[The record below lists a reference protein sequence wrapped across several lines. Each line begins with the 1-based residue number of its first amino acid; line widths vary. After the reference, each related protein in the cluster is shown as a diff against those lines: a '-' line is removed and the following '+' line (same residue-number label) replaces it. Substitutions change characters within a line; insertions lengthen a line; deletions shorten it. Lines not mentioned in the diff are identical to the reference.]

1 MNAVNINV
9 DLIRDLAI
17 STALL
22 NSNYDKCTTLSEV
35 SKSDGWDRVSN
46 LANRYIYDVGLDVE
60 EHYISECT
68 IAKKIL
74 SLSKVE

>member
-22 NSNYDKCTTLSEV
+22 NSNYDRCTTLSEL
-35 SKSDGWDRVSN
+35 SKSDGWDHVCN
-46 LANRYIYDVGLDVE
+46 LANRYIYMML
-60 EHYISECT
+60 
-68 IAKKIL
+68 A
-74 SLSKVE
+74 